1 MSHIFISYSKQDI
14 DFARYLRALL
24 ESEGFAVWMDEARL
38 QPSARWWKSIEQNV
52 ETCAAFVVVMSPTA
66 AESDWVEREI
76 LLAEKLKRPLY
87 PVLLAGDAWSRL
99 ANIQYEDM
107 RAGLRAKL
115 SRHFVNALRA
125 RLPGKPGQGRT
136 VTFTIA
142 GGNIVDFDADVIALK
157 HARNFYGSDALV
169 TRLLELL
176 PQVDVQQLHVL
187 PGEHC
192 LIETQGAITARQAL
206 YVGTAAPG
214 LFGYQQIHD
223 FAYQVLE
230 VLAYEAPQTRH
241 LAMTIHGPGFGLD
254 EREALRS
261 QFAGYMDALRAGA
274 LPPALERI
282 TILEISDSRVARL
295 RAVMDADLDSS
306 DEAVPLAAGWGYLLQ
321 VPEPADTIEPPD
333 NAPAA
338 PAKRHAFVAMPV
350 RADTDDLFYYG
361 IQTPIHALGL
371 LCERVEQPNPTED
384 LLDQIKRRIEMA
396 AVFVADLTDPD
407 PGVYLQLGYAWGKG
421 RPTILLAK
429 TGSRL
434 ALETARPTPILYDR
448 IKDIES
454 ALARSLDA
462 LKAQGLL

>member
-24 ESEGFAVWMDEARL
+24 ENEGFAVWMDEKGIE
-38 QPSARWWKSIEQNV
+38 PSEDWWESIEQGILSCGALLV
-52 ETCAAFVVVMSPTA
+52 IMSGHA
-66 AESDWVEREI
+66 RESRWIKREI
-76 LLAEKLKRPLY
+76 LLAEDQGKRIF
-87 PVLLAGDAWSRL
+87 PVLLDGKVWPRL
-99 ANIQYEDM
+99 ADIQYEDM

-115 SRHFVNALRA
+115 SAAFLNALRA
-125 RLPGKPGQGRT
+125 ALPTPSAAGRS
-136 VTFTIA
+136 VTFTITN
-142 GGNIVDFDADVIALK
+142 GNIVDFAADVIALK

-176 PQVDVQQLHVL
+176 PHIDVEQLHVL

-192 LIETQGAITARQAL
+192 LIETEGAITAPKAL
-206 YVGTAAPG
+206 YVGTAAPRQ
-214 LFGYQQIHD
+214 FGYQQIHD

-261 QFAGYMDALRAGA
+261 QVAGYLDALRAGA

-295 RAVMDADLDSS
+295 RAVMDADLRDS
-306 DEAVPLAAGWGYLLQ
+306 DEAAPLAAGWGYLLH
-321 VPEPADTIEPPD
+321 VPEPADTVEPPD
-333 NAPAA
+333 NTPVV

-371 LCERVEQPNPTED
+371 LCERVEQSNPTED
-384 LLDQIKRRIEMA
+384 LLDQIKRRIETA

-429 TGSRL
+429 AGSRL
-434 ALETARPTPILYDR
+434 ALETARPTPIFYDR
-448 IKDIES
+448 IKEIES
-454 ALARSLDA
+454 ALAQSLDA